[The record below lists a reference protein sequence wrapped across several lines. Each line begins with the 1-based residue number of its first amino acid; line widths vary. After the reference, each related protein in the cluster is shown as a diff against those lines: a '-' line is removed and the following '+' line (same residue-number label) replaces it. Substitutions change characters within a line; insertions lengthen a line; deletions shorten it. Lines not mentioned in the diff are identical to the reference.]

1 MSRRMRR
8 ASLGFAR
15 SSHGCG
21 ETKMLRDA
29 MPVEGWAAIMAL
41 ILLLSLGVLS

>member
-1 MSRRMRR
+1 MPRHTRR

-15 SSHGCG
+15 SSHECG

-29 MPVEGWAAIMAL
+29 MPVEAWSAIMAL
-41 ILLLSLGVLS
+41 ILLLSLGLLL